1 MSIMQGSFFFSLSKI
16 VNVCGWKFK
25 HVNTLAKLPPHNN
38 GLVESGCMYQVN
50 ENQFISTDFQKQI
63 NHHSSCN
70 RNVNDSVS
78 HFSTWM
84 WFFRRC
90 NFFFFFP
97 FLSQRK
103 VAPLKICSGWS
114 WVSCVHMHNERQA
127 TGSTVKIM
135 YLIES
140 WCKQYSYP

>member
-90 NFFFFFP
+90 NFFFFFH
-97 FLSQRK
+97 FFHRGRWHLLRF
-103 VAPLKICSGWS
+103 VLVEVGCL
-114 WVSCVHMHNERQA
+114 VYTC
-127 TGSTVKIM
+127 IM
-135 YLIES
+135 KG
-140 WCKQYSYP
+140 KQQEAQWR